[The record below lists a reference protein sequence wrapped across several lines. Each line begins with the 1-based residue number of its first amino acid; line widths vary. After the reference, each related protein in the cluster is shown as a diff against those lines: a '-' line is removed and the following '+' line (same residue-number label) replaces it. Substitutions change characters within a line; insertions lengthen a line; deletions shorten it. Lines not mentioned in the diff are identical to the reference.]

1 MDRALGWSFVAAGG
15 LAVVVGWVGVSGAPT
30 TAGRVS
36 YLVSGGVAGLL
47 LLCAGVFM
55 LLTADV
61 ADYERRLGAASSR
74 IAPGRRNM
82 RVVLAAG
89 VAGAA
94 LIGLGWNEASI
105 ASDGASAIPG
115 VLLAAAGVGLAA
127 AAVTAHVARWR
138 RQLHHQ
144 QQVTVADVDL
154 RTPARNEG
162 SAVVAPGLTRF
173 HRPGCLAVA
182 GVDAQVVPLE
192 SVRSG
197 LRPCGVCHP
206 LLSASEENRA

>member
-1 MDRALGWSFVAAGG
+1 
-15 LAVVVGWVGVSGAPT
+15 
-30 TAGRVS
+30 VS
-36 YLVSGGVAGLL
+36 YLVSEGLAGLL

-61 ADYERRLGAASSR
+61 ADYERRLEAASSR

-82 RVVLAAG
+82 RVVLGAG

-115 VLLAAAGVGLAA
+115 VLVAAGGVGLAA
-127 AAVTAHVARWR
+127 ATVTTYVVRWR
-138 RQLHHQ
+138 RQLHNRQ
-144 QQVTVADVDL
+144 PVTVSDVDL

-162 SAVVAPGLTRF
+162 AAVVAPGLTRF

-192 SVRSG
+192 SLRSG

-206 LLSASEENRA
+206 LLSASEEDRA